1 MYEGG
6 TLNQK
11 QLLKNSSLERQAAFF
26 FHYIWENWIECV
38 PNGVNFCVIYL
49 RERKKAGTTMGF
61 THLQVKL
68 GIERR
73 LHIAKNQVFKVHVL
87 AKYSMSCV

>member
-1 MYEGG
+1 M
-6 TLNQK
+6 
-11 QLLKNSSLERQAAFF
+11 LKNSSLERQAAIFF
-26 FHYIWENWIECV
+26 FITFGENWIECV

-68 GIERR
+68 GIERG
-73 LHIAKNQVFKVHVL
+73 LNIAKKPSV
-87 AKYSMSCV
+87 

>member
-1 MYEGG
+1 
-6 TLNQK
+6 
-11 QLLKNSSLERQAAFF
+11 
-26 FHYIWENWIECV
+26 
-38 PNGVNFCVIYL
+38 
-49 RERKKAGTTMGF
+49 MGF

-73 LHIAKNQVFKVHVL
+73 LYIAKNQVFKLHVLL

>member
-1 MYEGG
+1 ME
-6 TLNQK
+6 
-11 QLLKNSSLERQAAFF
+11 
-26 FHYIWENWIECV
+26 
-38 PNGVNFCVIYL
+38 
-49 RERKKAGTTMGF
+49 F

-73 LHIAKNQVFKVHVL
+73 LYIAKNQVFKLHVL

>member
-1 MYEGG
+1 ME
-6 TLNQK
+6 
-11 QLLKNSSLERQAAFF
+11 
-26 FHYIWENWIECV
+26 
-38 PNGVNFCVIYL
+38 
-49 RERKKAGTTMGF
+49 F

-73 LHIAKNQVFKVHVL
+73 LHIAKNQVFKLHVL

>member
-1 MYEGG
+1 M
-6 TLNQK
+6 
-11 QLLKNSSLERQAAFF
+11 LKNSSLERQAAF

-73 LHIAKNQVFKVHVL
+73 LYIAKNQVFKLHVL